1 MGTEKALEVAKD
13 EFWPLMK
20 AGWKLWP
27 LVSVLNFTVI
37 KTVEARNLVGSLAGM
52 GWGIYLSLVKG

>member
-1 MGTEKALEVAKD
+1 MGMKKAVEVART

-27 LVSVLNFTVI
+27 LVSVLNFTIV

-52 GWGIYLSLVKG
+52 VWGIYLSLVKG